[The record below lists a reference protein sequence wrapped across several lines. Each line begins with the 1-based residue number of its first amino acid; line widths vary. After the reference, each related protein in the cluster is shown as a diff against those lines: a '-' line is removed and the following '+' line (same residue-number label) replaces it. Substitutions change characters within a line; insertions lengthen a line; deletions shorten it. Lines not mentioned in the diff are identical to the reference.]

1 MAKTISTGFIT
12 DKVNGIKISSAY
24 KCNVTNYEAF
34 SRRGVNYI
42 VVHYTGN
49 KKDTAKA
56 NANYFRGA
64 NRNASAHFFVDNT
77 HIYQSVALV
86 NKAWHCGGYTYYH
99 SYCRNTNSIGIEMCC
114 TAGNYRVS
122 EKTILNTA
130 HLVANLCRRLDISVD
145 EVDKYVLRHYDV
157 THKQCP
163 KQMSDGGAKDKDW
176 IAFKAQ
182 VKEILGGATAKEKKS
197 TIKIVN
203 YKVRVNADVLNIR
216 KGPGTSYK
224 IVNTITDKGVY
235 TIVKKSGSWGYLKS
249 GMGWIYLGYTS
260 VVK

>member
-12 DKVNGIKISSAY
+12 DKVNGIKINSTY
-24 KCNVTNYEAF
+24 KCNATNYEAI
-34 SRRGVNYI
+34 SQRNIKY
-42 VVHYTGN
+42 VVIHYTGN

-56 NANYFRGA
+56 NANYFKGA
-64 NRNASAHFFVDNT
+64 NRNASAHFFVDNS
-77 HIYQSVALV
+77 HIYQTVALKNV
-86 NKAWHCGGYTYYH
+86 AWHCGGYTYFH
-99 SYCRNTNSIGIEMCC
+99 NACRNSNSIGIEMCC
-114 TAGNYRVS
+114 TAGNYKVS
-122 EKTILNTA
+122 AKTITNTA
-130 HLVANLCRRLDISVD
+130 HLTANLCKRLGITAD
-145 EVDKYVLRHYDV
+145 EVDKYVVRHYDV

-176 IAFKAQ
+176 LAFKAE
-182 VKEILGGATAKEKKS
+182 VKEILKASAKEKKS

-216 KGPGTSYK
+216 KGPGTNYK